1 MPATNAKSEILLIH
15 MSNQVLLF
23 FCGMLLA
30 TCALGQQAKIDSL
43 RKIIKSEIKDTAKI
57 IILEELG
64 QAYREEKK
72 IDSSIMAL
80 KLALE
85 LNEKTNYSEQ
95 RQCWQIAA
103 LQYLLYV
110 TGNYAQS
117 LKYASRNLLLSEKL
131 NDTFQLGL
139 THLTFGHNYKAL
151 NEYRLSLDHYFKAK
165 KILKLYWESRGR
177 PEDNT
182 FTILSVADLYLKMG
196 LADSALIFTE
206 QAYKLALNDPEIGA
220 VRKKNSLV
228 TNYILYSIRLF
239 GDIYLSKKDE
249 QTALYYY
256 REHIT
261 GFLKFHENNRDL
273 GFVLNNMARI
283 FYEHGQLDSAI
294 FFAKKALNNA
304 QEYDDPENMFN
315 AGILLSHCYDGKDDR
330 ASLNYM
336 KLAMLAKDSML
347 DIEKLR
353 QAQILTFNVQAREK
367 EKASAVA
374 EQSAKTRRII
384 IIVAFLVSIAS
395 FLIWN
400 RIRQLRLRHKAILE
414 QKESEKLKAKYEKE
428 VLELEARALRSQMN
442 PHFIFNCLNSIK
454 ALMQENNSA
463 KGAEYLTTFSKLIRS
478 LFNNADKKEV
488 TLFDEIETCKFYL
501 QLEAMR
507 FDDKF
512 SFSVQTDSVDLKS
525 IYIPAL
531 IVQPFIE
538 NAIWHGII
546 PRGAGEVLLTVSK
559 TNDDV
564 QIIIDDNGIGRE
576 VSQQNKSTSA
586 IIHQSKGVNLTQ
598 SRLKLDSLL
607 QQRKASIETID
618 KKDENGKAAGTK
630 VVITVAA
637 EV

>member
-1 MPATNAKSEILLIH
+1 
-15 MSNQVLLF
+15 
-23 FCGMLLA
+23 
-30 TCALGQQAKIDSL
+30 
-43 RKIIKSEIKDTAKI
+43 
-57 IILEELG
+57 
-64 QAYREEKK
+64 
-72 IDSSIMAL
+72 
-80 KLALE
+80 
-85 LNEKTNYSEQ
+85 
-95 RQCWQIAA
+95 
-103 LQYLLYV
+103 
-110 TGNYAQS
+110 
-117 LKYASRNLLLSEKL
+117 
-131 NDTFQLGL
+131 
-139 THLTFGHNYKAL
+139 
-151 NEYRLSLDHYFKAK
+151 
-165 KILKLYWESRGR
+165 
-177 PEDNT
+177 
-182 FTILSVADLYLKMG
+182 
-196 LADSALIFTE
+196 
-206 QAYKLALNDPEIGA
+206 
-220 VRKKNSLV
+220 
-228 TNYILYSIRLF
+228 
-239 GDIYLSKKDE
+239 
-249 QTALYYY
+249 
-256 REHIT
+256 
-261 GFLKFHENNRDL
+261 
-273 GFVLNNMARI
+273 
-283 FYEHGQLDSAI
+283 
-294 FFAKKALNNA
+294 
-304 QEYDDPENMFN
+304 
-315 AGILLSHCYDGKDDR
+315 
-330 ASLNYM
+330 
-336 KLAMLAKDSML
+336 
-347 DIEKLR
+347 
-353 QAQILTFNVQAREK
+353 
-367 EKASAVA
+367 VA

-384 IIVAFLVSIAS
+384 IIVVFLVSIAS